1 MGGRPSL
8 ALNPP
13 SPRTKNLSGD
23 VNHDED
29 TALLIVSPSLSTAT
43 ASSMKIIQ
51 TTALMATIAT
61 CQGFIAP
68 QQSTSVQTALEM
80 TSRRDVLATT
90 FALAISVPT
99 SALAIDA
106 CPKGS
111 KNCLRQTWTPP
122 GSTAAAD
129 AASQLRDV
137 LNAYPQEG
145 QEDGKVD
152 GGGYTIV
159 SDSDGA
165 FKVEYRS
172 SGKGFFAK
180 SFNGGK
186 PFIDDLVIEPD
197 GSSFE
202 FRSASR
208 LGDSD
213 FGVNGKRLAYI
224 GAALKE
230 KGWTGV
236 GL

>member
-1 MGGRPSL
+1 
-8 ALNPP
+8 
-13 SPRTKNLSGD
+13 
-23 VNHDED
+23 
-29 TALLIVSPSLSTAT
+29 
-43 ASSMKIIQ
+43 MKIVQ
-51 TTALMATIAT
+51 TTALMAAIAT
-61 CQGFIAP
+61 CQGFVAP
-68 QQSTSVQTALEM
+68 QQSASSQTALEM
-80 TSRRDVLATT
+80 TSRREALATS
-90 FALAISVPT
+90 FASILAISVP
-99 SALAIDA
+99 SVANAIDA

-122 GSTAAAD
+122 SSTSGAD
-129 AASQLRDV
+129 AVSQLRDV

-165 FKVEYRS
+165 FKLEYRS

-186 PFIDDLVIEPD
+186 PFIDDLVIEPN

-213 FGVNGKRLAYI
+213 FGVNGKRLSYI
-224 GAALKE
+224 GAMLKE
-230 KGWTGV
+230 KGWSGV

>member
-1 MGGRPSL
+1 
-8 ALNPP
+8 
-13 SPRTKNLSGD
+13 
-23 VNHDED
+23 
-29 TALLIVSPSLSTAT
+29 
-43 ASSMKIIQ
+43 MKIVQ

-61 CQGFIAP
+61 CQGFVAP
-68 QQSTSVQTALEM
+68 QQPAAAQTALEM
-80 TSRRDVLATT
+80 TSRRDALATS
-90 FALAISVPT
+90 FATILAISVP
-99 SALAIDA
+99 SAANAIDA

-122 GSTAAAD
+122 SSTSAAD

-152 GGGYTIV
+152 GGGYTIIA
-159 SDSDGA
+159 DSDGS
-165 FKVEYRS
+165 FKLEYRS

-180 SFNGGK
+180 SFNAGK
-186 PFIDDLVIEPD
+186 PFIDDLVIEPN

-213 FGVNGKRLAYI
+213 FGVNGKRLSYI
-224 GAALKE
+224 GGLLKE

>member
-1 MGGRPSL
+1 
-8 ALNPP
+8 
-13 SPRTKNLSGD
+13 
-23 VNHDED
+23 
-29 TALLIVSPSLSTAT
+29 
-43 ASSMKIIQ
+43 MKIVQ

-61 CQGFIAP
+61 CQGFVAP
-68 QQSTSVQTALEM
+68 QQSAAAQTALEM
-80 TSRRDVLATT
+80 TSRRDAIATS
-90 FALAISVPT
+90 FATILAISVP
-99 SALAIDA
+99 SAANAIDA

-122 GSTAAAD
+122 SSTSAAD

-152 GGGYTIV
+152 GGGYTII
-159 SDSDGA
+159 SDSDGS
-165 FKVEYRS
+165 FKLEYRS

-180 SFNGGK
+180 SFNAGK
-186 PFIDDLVIEPD
+186 PFVDDLVIEPN

-213 FGVNGKRLAYI
+213 FGVNGKRLSYI
-224 GAALKE
+224 GGLLKE
-230 KGWTGV
+230 KGWTGF

>member
-1 MGGRPSL
+1 
-8 ALNPP
+8 
-13 SPRTKNLSGD
+13 
-23 VNHDED
+23 
-29 TALLIVSPSLSTAT
+29 
-43 ASSMKIIQ
+43 MKIVQ
-51 TTALMATIAT
+51 TTALMAAIAT
-61 CQGFIAP
+61 CQGFVAP
-68 QQSTSVQTALEM
+68 QQSTSAQTALEM
-80 TSRRDVLATT
+80 TSRRDVLAAS
-90 FALAISVPT
+90 FALAISVPS
-99 SALAIDA
+99 SAIAIDA

-111 KNCLRQTWTPP
+111 KNCLRQTWTPSE
-122 GSTAAAD
+122 GTSAAD

-165 FKVEYRS
+165 FNVEYRS

-186 PFIDDLVIEPD
+186 PFVDDLVIEPN

-202 FRSASR
+202 FRSSSR

-213 FGVNGKRLAYI
+213 FGVNGKRLIYI
-224 GAALKE
+224 GAQLKE

>member
-1 MGGRPSL
+1 
-8 ALNPP
+8 
-13 SPRTKNLSGD
+13 
-23 VNHDED
+23 
-29 TALLIVSPSLSTAT
+29 
-43 ASSMKIIQ
+43 MKIVQ

-61 CQGFIAP
+61 CQGFVAP
-68 QQSTSVQTALEM
+68 QQSAAAQTALEM
-80 TSRRDVLATT
+80 TSRRDALATS
-90 FALAISVPT
+90 FATILAISVP
-99 SALAIDA
+99 SAANAIDA

-122 GSTAAAD
+122 SSTSAAD

-152 GGGYTIV
+152 GGGYTII
-159 SDSDGA
+159 SDSDGS
-165 FKVEYRS
+165 FKLEYRS

-180 SFNGGK
+180 SFNAGK
-186 PFIDDLVIEPD
+186 PFVDDLVIEPN

-213 FGVNGKRLAYI
+213 FGVNGKRLSYI
-224 GAALKE
+224 GGLLKD

>member
-1 MGGRPSL
+1 
-8 ALNPP
+8 
-13 SPRTKNLSGD
+13 
-23 VNHDED
+23 
-29 TALLIVSPSLSTAT
+29 
-43 ASSMKIIQ
+43 MKIVQ

-61 CQGFIAP
+61 CQGFVAP
-68 QQSTSVQTALEM
+68 QQSAAAQTALEM
-80 TSRRDVLATT
+80 TSRRDALATS
-90 FALAISVPT
+90 FATILAISVP
-99 SALAIDA
+99 SAANAIDA

-111 KNCLRQTWTPP
+111 KNCLRQTWNPP
-122 GSTAAAD
+122 SSTSAAD

-152 GGGYTIV
+152 GGGYTII
-159 SDSDGA
+159 SDSDGS
-165 FKVEYRS
+165 FKLEYRS

-180 SFNGGK
+180 SFNAGK
-186 PFIDDLVIEPD
+186 PFVDDLVIEPN

-213 FGVNGKRLAYI
+213 FGVNGKRLSYI
-224 GAALKE
+224 GGLLKD

>member
-1 MGGRPSL
+1 
-8 ALNPP
+8 
-13 SPRTKNLSGD
+13 
-23 VNHDED
+23 
-29 TALLIVSPSLSTAT
+29 
-43 ASSMKIIQ
+43 MKIIQ

-61 CQGFIAP
+61 CQGFVVP
-68 QQSTSVQTALEM
+68 QQPRDAKTALDM
-80 TSRRDVLATT
+80 TTSRRDALATS
-90 FALAISVPT
+90 FATILAISVP
-99 SALAIDA
+99 SAANAIDA

-122 GSTAAAD
+122 SSTSAAD
-129 AASQLRDV
+129 ATSQLRDA

-152 GGGYTIV
+152 GGGYTII
-159 SDSDGA
+159 SDSGDGS
-165 FKVEYRS
+165 FKLEYRS

-186 PFIDDLVIEPD
+186 PFIDDLVIEPN
-197 GSSFE
+197 GSAFE

-213 FGVNGKRLAYI
+213 FGVNGKRLNYI
-224 GAALKE
+224 GGLLKE

-236 GL
+236 GLPN